1 MTYVRQAASL
11 ALGQAGEDNGL
22 FQPISW
28 DPYASEEGVFDA
40 PSAHDELQTSQVIP
54 EVVPE
59 GLTPLQTTME
69 TPLPPPVLL
78 SNGNGNGNGNGASVT
93 NGNGNGNGAP
103 VTNGNGSA
111 LTTQQASMLPFSL
124 TWTHV
129 AIAGAAI
136 GAFLYFRRK

>member
-59 GLTPLQTTME
+59 GLTPLQTTMD
-69 TPLPPPVLL
+69 TPLPPPVLF
-78 SNGNGNGNGNGASVT
+78 T
-93 NGNGNGNGAP
+93 NGNGAP
-103 VTNGNGSA
+103 ADGNGA
-111 LTTQQASMLPFSL
+111 AVQQAGMIPITLR
-124 TWTHV
+124 WTHV